1 MVVMKSKP
9 KAAKPRS
16 RRGAKRPAAAKPSA
30 GGSWRMSE
38 LPLDLQIELRDGI
51 EQAERGE
58 GLMDFDDAMAE
69 AERLS
74 DEMLAVLDRDTR
86 PAE

>member
-1 MVVMKSKP
+1 MKPK
-9 KAAKPRS
+9 KAAKPRA
-16 RRGAKRPAAAKPSA
+16 RRGAKRPAEAKPSA

-38 LPLDLQIELRDGI
+38 LPLDLQIELREGLG
-51 EQAERGE
+51 EAKRGE
-58 GLMDFDDAMAE
+58 GLMDFDEAMAE

-74 DEMLAVLDRDTR
+74 DEMLAVLDRDSR